1 MNYKI
6 ITCCVISILCM
17 CIPAVAPELFYV
29 SGQNSGLDLVEENL
43 TADSQYSI
51 ILQEIPQELLSNV
64 TYIDRISLLAGA
76 GYYDDNS
83 VWQPTD
89 GKLYVK
95 FYKKV
100 AGIWYYQSGGYFPA
114 QSVDYGSE
122 IYLNLNY
129 PIYIDKGYDYG
140 VGFWTDATVGTW
152 DLLGS
157 HENYGIEYSSW
168 KTTNGRICNIYS
180 TQSRCW
186 TIGENQYITGI
197 ISSTRIM
204 PKMHKIY
211 SDGALIANQYS
222 IYMTLF
228 GQTDIPSIPPT
239 PPPLDPTPDT
249 TTENT
254 TGDCGSVY
262 DSYSGSYLNISC
274 SSDIPMPGFENNG
287 TFNFSAPQEAC
298 PECIGNESLV
308 PDTISGTAQI
318 SQTMQ
323 GLGYCTT
330 QGCKLSDFID
340 ILYDSAILLFV
351 VSLVFCFFKFSM
363 R

>member
-1 MNYKI
+1 MNLKL
-6 ITCCVISILCM
+6 ITCCVISILCLCM
-17 CIPAVAPELFYV
+17 PAVATELFYIN
-29 SGQNSGLDLVEENL
+29 GQNAGFDLVEENL
-43 TADSQYSI
+43 TGDSPFNI
-51 ILQEIPQELLSNV
+51 VLQEIPYELLSNV
-64 TYIDRISLLAGA
+64 TYIDRISILAGA
-76 GYYDDNS
+76 GYYDVNNI
-83 VWQPTD
+83 WQPTD

-100 AGIWYYQSGGYFPA
+100 AGVWYYQSGSYFQA

-129 PIYIDKGYDYG
+129 PIYIDKGYDYA
-140 VGFWTDATVGTW
+140 VGFWTDATIGTW

-186 TIGENQYITGI
+186 TIGENPYITGI
-197 ISSTRIM
+197 ISTTRIM
-204 PKMHKIY
+204 PQMHLLY
-211 SDGALIANQYS
+211 SDSVKIADVYS
-222 IYMTLF
+222 IYMKLS

-239 PPPLDPTPDT
+239 PPPLDPTPET
-249 TTENT
+249 TSDNT

-262 DSYSGSYLNISC
+262 NPYSGTYLNITC
-274 SSDIPMPGFENNG
+274 SSDFPDPDFQSNG
-287 TFNFSAPQEAC
+287 TFDFSVPQIAC
-298 PECIGNESLV
+298 PECIGNESVL
-308 PDTISGTAQI
+308 PSTISGDTQI

-351 VSLVFCFFKFSM
+351 LSLIFCFFKFSGV
-363 R
+363 